1 MITKSSPTYI
11 SLVGMD
17 VCVRWMMTWCQDTF
31 SVSHTITVNH
41 SQLTQNRVIKIE
53 CVSHHSTQAP
63 NLWFLYLIY
72 DGLFHLVFRFRLLLL
87 FLFLFRSIF
96 LFQRCNLIHIHWGL
110 NSTLQEIKTEY
121 VNKPRKIIWTMK
133 TNTHVAC

>member
-1 MITKSSPTYI
+1 MPNLYLSRWHGCLCEVDDDMMLGYILSLTYNH
-11 SLVGMD
+11 
-17 VCVRWMMTWCQDTF
+17 R
-31 SVSHTITVNH
+31 NH
-41 SQLTQNRVIKIE
+41 SHLTQNRVIKIE
-53 CVSHHSTQAP
+53 CDSHHTTQAP